1 MVKIISKFPILY
13 LSIFFCLCYWVIE
26 SVVHFIFFDN
36 SWIDLLPDDSH
47 ELWMR
52 LTVTFL
58 ILLFGIVGEVF
69 TKILLRKEMEKVEI
83 YTSMLQANNHI
94 LNNFLN
100 KMYLFKMEADE
111 SKDFDKEI
119 LAEYSGIIDET
130 KAQIKNLEG
139 IEKPLKNKIDQRLK
153 EHL

>member
-1 MVKIISKFPILY
+1 
-13 LSIFFCLCYWVIE
+13 
-26 SVVHFIFFDN
+26 
-36 SWIDLLPDDSH
+36 
-47 ELWMR
+47 
-52 LTVTFL
+52 
-58 ILLFGIVGEVF
+58 
-69 TKILLRKEMEKVEI
+69 MEKVEI